1 MHSNLLMLILFINL
15 LHNLTDQN
23 QLKTME
29 KLHNLALPL
38 GTKPS
43 NLSSAVSVPFPQ
55 IESSPKNPP
64 PLLYG
69 QQKEW
74 MKEPLEKRVKKGQKL
89 SKKKKGKGAA
99 AAPGAGA
106 PAPAPAPVPPP
117 QPEAPVVQP
126 EEPPPVQPPVVEPQ
140 VEPPAVEPEQPQ
152 VEPPVPAPPPGIV
165 VPLQEEEEEIAPQP
179 PLQRPPPAPPSPR
192 GRGGLQGP
200 PGPRGK
206 QKCQMIL
213 HLINLKIRKFSRK

>member
-1 MHSNLLMLILFINL
+1 MHKYNFL
-15 LHNLTDQN
+15 DQK
-23 QLKTME
+23 QLGTIE
-29 KLHNLALPL
+29 KSHNLALPL
-38 GTKPS
+38 DKKPS
-43 NLSSAVSVPFPQ
+43 NLSSVVSLPLPP
-55 IESSPKNPP
+55 IESSLSNPP

-99 AAPGAGA
+99 APAPG
-106 PAPAPAPVPPP
+106 PAPAPAPPP

-140 VEPPAVEPEQPQ
+140 VEPPVVEPEQPQ

-165 VPLQEEEEEIAPQP
+165 IPLQEEEEEIAPQP

-206 QKCQMIL
+206 QKSQMIL
-213 HLINLKIRKFSRK
+213 HQINLKIRKFSRK